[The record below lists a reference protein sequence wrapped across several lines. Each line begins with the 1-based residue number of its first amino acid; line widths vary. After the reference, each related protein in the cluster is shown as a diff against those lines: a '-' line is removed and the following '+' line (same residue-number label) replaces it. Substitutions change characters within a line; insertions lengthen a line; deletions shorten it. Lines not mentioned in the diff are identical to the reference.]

1 MLPAAIKIQLPP
13 PNTGLEDLEPA
24 NPATFVGACP
34 PFVGNQRRP
43 VRYHLPAM
51 PKSCTLLQ
59 TMSDHNIRVCGL
71 RKSYG
76 DFEAVR
82 GIDFEVGA
90 GEVFG
95 LLGPNGAGKTT
106 TVEILEGLRP
116 RTAGDVSVLG
126 FDPGA
131 QALELK
137 QRIGVCLQA
146 TNLPEKMMVIEA
158 VQLFAAFYR
167 RNVDASKLLDR
178 LQLRDKANAYY
189 STLSGG
195 QKQRVA
201 LALALVNDPQLLF
214 LDEPTTGLDPQ
225 VRLEIHGL
233 IQELKDARRTII
245 LTTHY
250 IEEAERLCDRV
261 AIVDQGRI
269 IASGSPRELQERTLG
284 HSRVEVVIN
293 APAPPGV
300 PAFSDGDSLVVSE
313 DRLKLT
319 LSSAHPARGIVD
331 IVKWIDQSPGLELV
345 DIHLKRPTLEDVF
358 IELTGKSLRD

>member
-1 MLPAAIKIQLPP
+1 
-13 PNTGLEDLEPA
+13 
-24 NPATFVGACP
+24 
-34 PFVGNQRRP
+34 
-43 VRYHLPAM
+43 
-51 PKSCTLLQ
+51 
-59 TMSDHNIRVCGL
+59 MSDNAISVRGL
-71 RKSYG
+71 RKFYG

-82 GIDFEVGA
+82 GIDFEVGQ

-116 RTAGDVSVLG
+116 RTHGEVTVLG
-126 FDPGA
+126 RDPGV
-131 QALELK
+131 QVRELK

-146 TNLPEKMMVIEA
+146 TNLPEKITVREA
-158 VQLFAAFYR
+158 LTLFAAFYDR
-167 RNVDASKLLDR
+167 TIDKDGLLKR
-178 LQLRDKANAYY
+178 LQLDEKRNAFY

-201 LALALVNDPQLLF
+201 IALALLNDPQLLF

-225 VRLEIHGL
+225 VRLEIHSL
-233 IQELKDARRTII
+233 IQELKDAKRTIV

-269 IASGSPRELQERTLG
+269 IAIGSPREIQAQTLG
-284 HSRVEVVIN
+284 QSRIEVTASAPFPSNGLPPFEGADTAVFSADRTGLTLQSARPAKTLVEV
-293 APAPPGV
+293 
-300 PAFSDGDSLVVSE
+300 
-313 DRLKLT
+313 
-319 LSSAHPARGIVD
+319 
-331 IVKWIDQSPGLELV
+331 VKWIDQAGLELV

-358 IELTGKSLRD
+358 IELTGKKLRD